1 MKTKNCEL
9 IMTVKQMEDRDAW
22 LKIRT
27 SGIGG
32 SDAGTI
38 MGANPWKSPYQLWL
52 EKTGQVEAEDIDDR
66 KVRLQQVNNKIMAMM
81 EDNEVGMT
89 PAGARVTWK
98 PQEGRT
104 TIDRKKLAKDWPE
117 AYEACKKVSK
127 PIRVL
132 RIKEADDNG
141 ND

>member
-38 MGANPWKSPYQLWL
+38 MGSNPWKSPYQLWL
-52 EKTGQVEAEDIDDR
+52 EKTGQVEAEDIS
-66 KVRLQQVNNKIMAMM
+66 NKGPVYWGTKLEPLIA
-81 EDNEVGMT
+81 
-89 PAGARVTWK
+89 
-98 PQEGRT
+98 
-104 TIDRKKLAKDWPE
+104 KKFTE
-117 AYEACKKVSK
+117 ETGKKVE
-127 PIRVL
+127 RMGML
-132 RIKEADDNG
+132 RHISDPG
-141 ND
+141 CWPTLTGQ